1 MFSESRFGPPP
12 PPQQYL
18 LHPSQGNVLRWRLGG
33 GGELLILRNSF
44 EVHKEV
50 HLTFYLDVQRITE
63 KLVDNNQLSFGKPET
78 LR

>member
-1 MFSESRFGPPP
+1 MCFLNQGLDP

-18 LHPSQGNVLRWRLGG
+18 LHPSQGNVLRWRLG

>member
-1 MFSESRFGPPP
+1 MA
-12 PPQQYL
+12 
-18 LHPSQGNVLRWRLGG
+18 VGG

-44 EVHKEV
+44 EVHEEV

>member
-1 MFSESRFGPPP
+1 MCFLNQGLDP

-18 LHPSQGNVLRWRLGG
+18 LHPSQGNVRRWRLGGG

-44 EVHKEV
+44 EVLKEV